1 MDSTGAGT
9 LAELLPLSPVGKRL
23 ERETCV
29 FSSHTIR
36 CLDQCNQYGA
46 TLLDFVNYQIYHGKK
61 SALYFV
67 RN

>member
-9 LAELLPLSPVGKRL
+9 LAEHQLKRL

-46 TLLDFVNYQIYHGKK
+46 TLRDFVNYQIYHGKK